1 MRHLKAFHVF
11 QVAATAKSFTAAAKR
26 LHITHGAVS
35 KQIKLLEEYLDQV
48 LFYRQGHRMRL
59 TPEGQCLYTY
69 TEEAFSALNKGIEV
83 LSKQAQCI
91 DVSCEPTLTMRWLM
105 PRLVSF
111 NEKHSHMNV
120 RLSTAGGAVVLGKNG
135 TSLAIRRND
144 FIIPSEY
151 QQTPLVAEWVGPIC
165 SIEYWRKMESNV
177 DNITLLHSQT
187 RLDAW
192 SQWFSSKGST
202 MQNNAQQTF
211 AHFYFCIQAAQDGL
225 GMAMGSYP
233 FVVDE
238 LKRGNLVA
246 PFGFSLSGHD
256 YVLLSLKENSA
267 QKSEIDLRTWLTDNM
282 KECVPCEKEK
292 RINPC
297 NI

>member
-11 QVAATAKSFTAAAKR
+11 QVAATAKSYSAAAKT

-35 KQIKLLEEYLDQV
+35 KQIKLLEEYLGQV
-48 LFYRQGHRMRL
+48 LFYRQGHRMKL
-59 TPEGQCLYTY
+59 TPKGYSLYAY
-69 TEEAFSALNKGIEV
+69 TEQAFSALNKGIEV
-83 LSKQAQCI
+83 LSMQTQCI

-105 PRLVSF
+105 PRLVDF
-111 NEKHSHMNV
+111 NDKHPTGNV
-120 RLSTAGGAVVLGKNG
+120 RLSTAGGPIFLGKNG
-135 TSLAIRRND
+135 QSLAIRRND

-151 QQTPLVAEWVGPIC
+151 IQTPLVTEWVGPIC
-165 SIEYWRKMESNV
+165 SGDYWNKMESNV
-177 DNITLLHSQT
+177 DNIILLHSET

-192 SQWFSSKGST
+192 PQWFKSNEPT
-202 MQNNAQQTF
+202 MLENSQQTF

-233 FVVDE
+233 LVVDE

-246 PFGFSLSGHD
+246 PFGFTLSGHD
-256 YVLLSLKENSA
+256 YILLSLKEDVT
-267 QKSEIDLRTWLTDNM
+267 QKGEIDFIDWLIYNI
-282 KECVPCEKEK
+282 KNCVPSGVEIRCKG
-292 RINPC
+292 